1 MHKISNDYPETLAAE
16 WVLSNVC
23 NYECS
28 YCTPVLNDGSSGWPD
43 VNVAK
48 EFWNFVHTDI
58 NPNDKMLTLTGGE
71 PTLWP
76 NLTEFFN
83 GLHPSWYTAIVTN
96 GSRTIRWWKKFL
108 KECSNIHRVTI
119 SLHLEFADIDHIL
132 EVCKLLEHRV
142 QLTVLIMFKNI
153 KYGRKVANKFK
164 ESNINASVTIKPIV
178 DRSTIASVKYEEKD
192 KKFMKKFRMHQRQGP
207 HLRIPVAAHLYI
219 DGKWQH
225 VEYAHQMIFNKT
237 NDFRGWRCEIG
248 SKRLLV
254 WHDGTVYGAQCGTA
268 KNNPLGNIK
277 DKKIK
282 KITSIVCDTPHCNCV
297 PDLRIPKWKEDVS
310 V

>member
-1 MHKISNDYPETLAAE
+1 MYSISNDYPKTLAAE

-28 YCTPVLNDGSSGWPD
+28 YCTPTLNDGSSGWPD
-43 VNVAK
+43 VDVAK

-76 NLTEFFN
+76 KLTEFFN

-108 KECSNIHRVTI
+108 KDCNNIHRVTI
-119 SLHLEFADIDHIL
+119 SLHLEFADIDHIV
-132 EVCKLLEHRV
+132 EVCKLLGNRV
-142 QLTVLIMFKNI
+142 QLTVLIMFKDT
-153 KYGRKVANKFK
+153 KYAKQVAEKLKENKV
-164 ESNINASVTIKPIV
+164 NASVFVKPII
-178 DRSTIASVKYEEKD
+178 DRSVISSIEYRKKD
-192 KKFMKKFRMHQRQGP
+192 LNFMKNFKMNQTRTSQMD
-207 HLRIPVAAHLYI
+207 IPVSAHLYI
-219 DGKWQH
+219 DGKWTAIEH
-225 VEYAHQMIFNKT
+225 AHEMITNKT

-268 KNNPLGNIK
+268 KKNPLGNIK

-282 KITSIVCDTPHCNCV
+282 KITNIVCDTPHCNCV